1 MREVGPQQRVR
12 SLGVVHAHTFHVD
25 AQVRYLIGSII
36 YIYLSETPELYLEEN
51 GPLAPFHR

>member
-1 MREVGPQQRVR
+1 MREVSPQLWVR
-12 SLGVVHAHTFHVD
+12 LLGEVPAYTFHIA
-25 AQVRYLIGSII
+25 AQVRYMIGSII